1 MPTAAMSTA
10 AMFSTV
16 LVANRG
22 EIACRVIRTLRRL
35 GIRSVAVYSDA
46 DRDALH
52 VRQADGAIRIG
63 PAPAGHSYLD
73 AAAIV
78 DAAVSAG
85 AQAVHPG
92 YGFLSESAALAEACA
107 AAGLVFVGPEVGAL
121 EVMGD
126 KIRAKNHVVDH
137 GVPVIPGLSEPGLDD
152 AALTDAAASVGYP
165 LLVKPSAGGGG
176 KGMQV
181 VHSADGL
188 AAALA
193 AARRIAASA
202 FGDDTLLLERLVT
215 NPRHIEVQVLADNHG
230 RVIHLG
236 ERECSLQRRHQK
248 VIEEAPSPLIDDAT
262 RARIGEAACTV
273 ASSVGYRGAGTVEFL
288 VSADA
293 PDEFFFMEMN
303 TRLQVEHPVT
313 EQVTGVDLVEWQ
325 LRIAAGEPL
334 TLEPGRARGHAIEAR
349 IYAERPEQDFL
360 PSAGR
365 VLALR
370 EPTGEGIRVDSG
382 IAAGT
387 DVQTHYDPLLA
398 KVIAHGTDRAEAL
411 TRLDAALAGTTVLGV
426 HTNLEYLRA
435 LIANPDVQAGRLDTT
450 LIDRLL
456 PDMSFRTPDAAA
468 FVAAALH
475 LHGQIGTGDSPWQQ
489 STGWRLGEPRPTE
502 YPFEAAGREVL
513 VRVLGEQQA
522 AQVWVSG
529 TPDETESSADA
540 GAGAGEAAATR
551 FSCGIHGNQIEIDG
565 VTRSLLVAEDGDT
578 VWVALD
584 GATFELHRM
593 SRREAL
599 YRALAARTDDASPR
613 SPEVRTPMPGTVTAV
628 LVTGGDR
635 VAAGQHLA
643 SVEAMKMEHKLTAPV
658 AGVLS
663 ITVAAGDLVTAGQ
676 LVATITND
684 NPEDGAGPQSQTR
697 PAATG
702 EKP

>member
-1 MPTAAMSTA
+1 MSNAAMSNA
-10 AMFSTV
+10 AVSNAAVFTTV

-46 DRDALH
+46 DRAALH
-52 VRQADGAIRIG
+52 VRQADSAVRIG
-63 PAPAGHSYLD
+63 PAPAAQSYLD
-73 AAAIV
+73 ASAII
-78 DAAVSAG
+78 DAALSAG

-107 AAGLVFVGPEVGAL
+107 AAGLVFIGPEVGAL

-126 KIRAKNHVVDH
+126 KIRSKNHVIGH
-137 GVPVIPGLSEPGLDD
+137 GVPVIPGVSEPGLDD

-181 VHSADGL
+181 VHSADQL
-188 AAALA
+188 TAALA

-273 ASSVGYRGAGTVEFL
+273 ARSVDYRGAGTVEFL

-334 TLEPGRARGHAIEAR
+334 TLEPVRARGHAIEAR

-365 VLALR
+365 VLVLR
-370 EPTGEGIRVDSG
+370 EPTGEGIRADSG
-382 IAAGT
+382 IATGT
-387 DVQTHYDPLLA
+387 EVQSHYDPLLA
-398 KVIAHGTDRAEAL
+398 KVIAHGANRAEAL
-411 TRLDAALAGTTVLGV
+411 ARLDAALAGTTVLGV
-426 HTNLEYLRA
+426 HTNIEYLRA

-450 LIDRLL
+450 MIDRLL
-456 PDMSFRTPDAAA
+456 PEMTFRTPDAAA
-468 FVAAALH
+468 FAAAALH
-475 LHGQIGTGDSPWQQ
+475 LHGQVGAGDSPWQQ
-489 STGWRLGEPRPTE
+489 STGWRLGAARPTE
-502 YPFEAAGREVL
+502 YRFEAAGREVL
-513 VRVLGEQQA
+513 VRVLGEQHA
-522 AQVWVSG
+522 AQVWVEAQNVSAGIRG
-529 TPDETESSADA
+529 T
-540 GAGAGEAAATR
+540 
-551 FSCGIHGNQIEIDG
+551 QIEIDG
-565 VTRSLLVAEDGDT
+565 VTRPLVITTDGDA
-578 VWVALD
+578 VWVAID
-584 GATFELHRM
+584 GATFELHRV

-599 YRALAARTDDASPR
+599 RRALAARTDEASPR

-628 LVTGGDR
+628 LAAGGDR

-658 AGVLS
+658 GGVLTIS
-663 ITVAAGDLVTAGQ
+663 VAAGDLVTAGQ
-676 LVATITND
+676 LVATITGD
-684 NPEDGAGPQSQTR
+684 SPEAGDSPDAAGPEGQAR
-697 PAATG
+697 PVTTG